1 MRRAIAG
8 DDDRPA
14 LRLYLPI
21 LLVSAWCRL
30 VRKWFG
36 RGPIKLRQ
44 GGRAYRDIAPR
55 GEEKLNRIAEG
66 RGIGLEYWDMVS
78 PSLQPDIAFE
88 ATTNVAAAPVSGE
101 MGEAAKGR
109 EAAEQAEAAAL
120 MTGTAAVGP
129 PHPECRTALSQDAGN
144 VAGICDAIDRPHRE
158 PQEGAAKSGHES
170 CGVIDEGGG
179 DINSEGLHFA
189 GLRVKLNIVQ
199 MSILK
204 MNNVQEESLRD
215 RKKSRRRLQ
224 IVEIARGIIA
234 TKGLKSLKVRDVAD
248 AAGCSVG
255 SVYNE
260 FGDFDGVIL
269 TVNRETVQALTV
281 RLGQVPAEDP
291 VRQLYGLAATYLEFF
306 AEHANL
312 LRSLFEHRM
321 EDDRPYPDDILQMVM
336 DAFALMHPPL
346 VRLLPNADDVQIALL
361 SRTLFSAVHG
371 IISLGLE
378 ERMVAVPRQMLR
390 QQVEQFLDAH
400 LAGLGILPL
409 R

>member
-1 MRRAIAG
+1 
-8 DDDRPA
+8 
-14 LRLYLPI
+14 
-21 LLVSAWCRL
+21 
-30 VRKWFG
+30 
-36 RGPIKLRQ
+36 
-44 GGRAYRDIAPR
+44 
-55 GEEKLNRIAEG
+55 
-66 RGIGLEYWDMVS
+66 
-78 PSLQPDIAFE
+78 
-88 ATTNVAAAPVSGE
+88 
-101 MGEAAKGR
+101 
-109 EAAEQAEAAAL
+109 
-120 MTGTAAVGP
+120 
-129 PHPECRTALSQDAGN
+129 
-144 VAGICDAIDRPHRE
+144 
-158 PQEGAAKSGHES
+158 
-170 CGVIDEGGG
+170 
-179 DINSEGLHFA
+179 
-189 GLRVKLNIVQ
+189 
-199 MSILK
+199 
-204 MNNVQEESLRD
+204 MNNVQDESLRD
-215 RKKSRRRLQ
+215 RKKSRRRQQ
-224 IVEIARGIIA
+224 IVEIARSIIA

-269 TVNRETVQALTV
+269 TVNRETVKELTV

-291 VRQLYGLAATYLEFF
+291 VRQLYGLAATYHEFF

-378 ERMVAVPRQMLR
+378 ERMVAVPPQMLR
-390 QQVEQFLDAH
+390 QQVDQFLDAH
-400 LAGLGILPL
+400 LAGLGIVPV

>member
-1 MRRAIAG
+1 MSE
-8 DDDRPA
+8 
-14 LRLYLPI
+14 
-21 LLVSAWCRL
+21 VS
-30 VRKWFG
+30 
-36 RGPIKLRQ
+36 
-44 GGRAYRDIAPR
+44 
-55 GEEKLNRIAEG
+55 
-66 RGIGLEYWDMVS
+66 
-78 PSLQPDIAFE
+78 
-88 ATTNVAAAPVSGE
+88 
-101 MGEAAKGR
+101 KGR
-109 EAAEQAEAAAL
+109 EAAEQAEP
-120 MTGTAAVGP
+120 AAVVTRMRAVCP
-129 PHPECRTALSQDAGN
+129 PHPEGRAALGEHAGN
-144 VAGICDAIDRPHRE
+144 VAGICDAIDRGHGQ
-158 PQEGAAKSGHES
+158 PQQGAAESGHQS
-170 CGVIDEGGG
+170 RSVIDEGGG
-179 DINSEGLHFA
+179 DINSESLHFA
-189 GLRVKLNIVQ
+189 GLRANLNNVHV
-199 MSILK
+199 SISK
-204 MNNVQEESLRD
+204 MNNVQYESARD

-234 TKGLKSLKVRDVAD
+234 AKGLRSLKVRDVAE

-281 RLGQVPAEDP
+281 RLCGVPAVDP

-346 VRLLPNADDVQIALL
+346 VRLLPDADDVKIALL

-378 ERMVAVPRQMLR
+378 ERMVAVPPQMLR
-390 QQVEQFLDAH
+390 QQIEQFLDAH
-400 LAGLGILPL
+400 LVGLGILPI